1 MEVLAYHVRV
11 EVAMAKAQD
20 AEIILKLYELR
31 RETEM
36 RKARDYITNEFW
48 PESFEGLWKEIGMSG
63 DKYRWFRQVYA
74 YWEMPA
80 ALAVSGAVDEDLFV
94 TTQVEMIYTFAK
106 ISPFLKNFRE
116 TSPDFMISITTLCE
130 RNAKARERLE
140 HAGKQIPLL
149 RQKVAELKG
158 KGEIA
163 ANRAAS
169 DTPAT

>member
-1 MEVLAYHVRV
+1 MLAYYVCV
-11 EVAMAKAQD
+11 EAAMATAQD

-48 PESFEGLWKEIGMSG
+48 PESFEGLWKEIGMTG

-74 YWEMPA
+74 YWEMAA

-94 TTQVEMIYTFAK
+94 TTQVEMIYTFAR

-116 TSPDFMISITTLCE
+116 TSPDFMMSITTLCE
-130 RNAKARERLE
+130 RNVKARELLARAE
-140 HAGKQIPLL
+140 KQIPLF
-149 RQKVAELKG
+149 RQKVAELKA

-163 ANRAAS
+163 ANRDPS
-169 DTPAT
+169 ETTAT